1 MKNVFLSM
9 MLTLGLVG
17 GASADPAPK
26 LYLRAELLK
35 GNESV
40 LHFADAVR
48 SGKDTALSSL
58 IQNSYL
64 NAADDS
70 DKNTKLVPWPYVTGV
85 MLKINAMLAGD
96 GSVLLTAHGFQSTL
110 NGTKK
115 NPAHPELD
123 MPEVV
128 YKKISARSIL
138 DQGAQ
143 KELALGSCIPTDKK
157 IDDCGYTLRITVTK
171 QK

>member
-1 MKNVFLSM
+1 MKNVFLSV
-9 MLTLGLVG
+9 MLTLGVVA
-17 GASADPAPK
+17 GASADPSPR
-26 LYLRAELLK
+26 LYLRGELLK
-35 GNESV
+35 GNDSV
-40 LHFADAVR
+40 MHFADAVK

-64 NAADDS
+64 NAADDT
-70 DKNTKLVPWPYVTGV
+70 DKNTKLIPWPYVTGV

-110 NGTKK
+110 SGTKK

-123 MPEVV
+123 MPEVS

-143 KELALGSCIPTDKK
+143 KDIVLGGCVPADKKPTD
-157 IDDCGYTLRITVTK
+157 CNYTLRITVTK
-171 QK
+171 Q